1 MKPLMVPTFAQT
13 SEAFEYVKSGK
24 KPIVLMLLGTMWSP
38 PSRYTMQAIT
48 DLMEDKTYSEKV
60 EVFFIDQ
67 DKELDF
73 CFSENIYVG
82 FPTILVF
89 VNSYLVPFAS
99 GVISDPSKAETKNR
113 LVRQCN
119 KKQIKTIVEGA
130 ISVLEGKSENITL
143 KFEVG
148 A

>member
-1 MKPLMVPTFAQT
+1 MVPTFAQT

-73 CFSENIYVG
+73 CFQENIYVG

-89 VNSYLVPFAS
+89 VNAYLVPFAS
-99 GVISDPSKAETKNR
+99 GVIADPSKADAKNR

-143 KFEVG
+143 KFGVD